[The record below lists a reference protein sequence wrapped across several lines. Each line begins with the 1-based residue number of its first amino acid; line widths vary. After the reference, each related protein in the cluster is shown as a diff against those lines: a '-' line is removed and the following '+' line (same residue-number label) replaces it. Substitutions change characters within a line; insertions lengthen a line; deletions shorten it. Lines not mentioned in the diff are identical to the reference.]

1 MRRLL
6 PLAVAASM
14 LLVIPAKAQTC
25 RGHSGWAAL
34 GFRQGVA
41 MRWFQE
47 HGRTFAPDYALKEC
61 TNNSECKE
69 YLAQRCAYQ

>member
-1 MRRLL
+1 MRPLL
-6 PLAVAASM
+6 PLAAVAS
-14 LLVIPAKAQTC
+14 LLLAMPGNAQSC
-25 RGHSGWAAL
+25 RGHTGWAAL

-47 HGRTFAPDYALKEC
+47 NGRTVAADYALKEC
-61 TNNSECKE
+61 SNNSECKE